1 MPDAPHNATQQ
12 TAIQQTEPLLQAGH
26 HIAAPADLL
35 AQCGEHI
42 DGRGKE
48 HRKQPVLQQITES
61 GDPQLTAQSLGVHL
75 AAVGGYQPA
84 AGKVQPGGEHGKIQ
98 HRTQQSEH
106 RRAEPCRQPEPPLAL
121 HLPADAGGLAQECL
135 LHQQNRQQRA
145 EHGNDERQLIQH
157 SVILLQKCYAAA
169 DLAKPRHAESKQEV
183 QAEALFFFD
192 CHTNFTAVP

>member
-1 MPDAPHNATQQ
+1 MP
-12 TAIQQTEPLLQAGH
+12 
-26 HIAAPADLL
+26 
-35 AQCGEHI
+35 
-42 DGRGKE
+42 
-48 HRKQPVLQQITES
+48 
-61 GDPQLTAQSLGVHL
+61 
-75 AAVGGYQPA
+75 VG
-84 AGKVQPGGEHGKIQ
+84 
-98 HRTQQSEH
+98 
-106 RRAEPCRQPEPPLAL
+106 
-121 HLPADAGGLAQECL
+121 CL